1 MSLRES
7 YDLPKGPGLAG
18 RMWIVMA
25 GVAGVALLL
34 WLVLPASAVTVAV
47 TAVALLVIVGTGV
60 GSAMS
65 SRQAQDPPGHNPEP
79 TPREQH
85 RGA

>member
-25 GVAGVALLL
+25 CFAGVVLLL
-34 WLVLPASAVTVAV
+34 WLVLPASAITVAV
-47 TAVALLVIVGTGV
+47 TCVAVIGLVGV
-60 GSAMS
+60 GVASAMS
-65 SRQAQDPPGHNPEP
+65 SRQAQDPPTRRPEGQSP
-79 TPREQH
+79 EQRPR
-85 RGA
+85 A

>member
-25 GVAGVALLL
+25 CMAGVVLLL

-47 TAVALLVIVGTGV
+47 TAVALLVLVGTGV
-60 GSAMS
+60 ASAMS
-65 SRQAQDPPGHNPEP
+65 SRQAQEPPQRRPE
-79 TPREQH
+79 H
-85 RGA
+85 R

>member
-25 GVAGVALLL
+25 GMAGVVLVL

-47 TAVALLVIVGTGV
+47 TFVALAGLVGTGV
-60 GSAMS
+60 ARALT
-65 SRQAQDPPGHNPEP
+65 SRQAQEPPPRRPERAP
-79 TPREQH
+79 TEPHQRP
-85 RGA
+85 